1 MNCKNNLFQL
11 KKINT
16 ENLKNITIEI
26 NHWELEIVQLDSS
39 FLLNTSFKIF

>member
-11 KKINT
+11 KNINT

-39 FLLNTSFKIF
+39 FLLSTSFKIF